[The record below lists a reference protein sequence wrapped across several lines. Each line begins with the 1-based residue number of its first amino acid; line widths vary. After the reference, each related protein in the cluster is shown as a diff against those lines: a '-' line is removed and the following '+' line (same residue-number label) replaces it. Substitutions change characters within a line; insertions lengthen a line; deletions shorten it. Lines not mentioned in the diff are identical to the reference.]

1 MYMREKKL
9 LDSKKRREAKAK
21 PAFKAGTFKDLNARV
36 PGAPL
41 KPSMYITKAGSSL
54 PRQNSTNRT
63 GPALS
68 RPRQYVPVT
77 SSTRLMRAGSRKN
90 EKQVVP
96 TINVDQPGAS
106 SSGSSSFAPPSFTF
120 NFRMEAP
127 GSNSLHPATTILTD
141 VLVSRAAQNN
151 LLAGNLRSIMESC
164 FL

>member
-41 KPSMYITKAGSSL
+41 KPSMYITKTGSSL
-54 PRQNSTNRT
+54 SRQTTTDRT

-68 RPRQYVPVT
+68 RPRPNVPVT
-77 SSTRLMRAGSRKN
+77 SSTRLTRAGSRKI

-96 TINVDQPGAS
+96 TNSVDQPGAS
-106 SSGSSSFAPPSFTF
+106 SS
-120 NFRMEAP
+120 
-127 GSNSLHPATTILTD
+127 
-141 VLVSRAAQNN
+141 
-151 LLAGNLRSIMESC
+151 
-164 FL
+164 